1 MPRGFSSSLVITA
14 CYFRPLMF
22 VFAGV
27 AILLAQET
35 SATVSGELR
44 DGTGAGLPRVNA
56 ELAPDSDPDTV
67 FSART
72 DDKGRFRFAAVPSGT
87 FTLNFVVPGAQGLRV
102 NSIQVA
108 PGEQKVLPPLGIE
121 FVPPCGHPPVIDHLR
136 LVSTERAVG
145 NLSGRV
151 MRDQDHPIAQAT
163 VKLLCTFK
171 GECRDI
177 ETKTNADGGFQFLNR
192 SPAFDYTLY
201 VAYPGFDP
209 WQWSGFHVQGGYD
222 ITYRPALM
230 EPGLPPPPL
239 VFCN

>member
-1 MPRGFSSSLVITA
+1 MITA
-14 CYFRPLMF
+14 CYFRALM
-22 VFAGV
+22 VAVAG
-27 AILLAQET
+27 ATILLAQNT
-35 SATVSGELR
+35 NATVSGELR
-44 DGTGAGLPRVNA
+44 DSTGADVPEVNA
-56 ELAPDSDPDTV
+56 ELAQDSDPDSV
-67 FSART
+67 FSVRT
-72 DDKGRFRFAAVPSGT
+72 DDKGKFRFAAVPSGT
-87 FTLNFVVPGAQGLRV
+87 FTLKFMVRGAQGLGV

-121 FVPPCGHPPVIDHLR
+121 FVPPCGHPPVMDHLR
-136 LVSTERAVG
+136 PVSTERALG

-151 MRDQDHPIAQAT
+151 MRDQDHPIVQAT
-163 VKLLCTFK
+163 VKLLCTYK
-171 GECRDI
+171 GECPDI
-177 ETKTNADGGFQFLNR
+177 ETTPDANGDFQFLNR

-230 EPGLPPPPL
+230 EPGLRPPPL